1 MPIRSFL
8 FRTPMPSPTACTT
21 RLQELLPSL
30 APSAEVQQPTR
41 VVPVLFAYGR
51 HISNEDICQRAIRLL
66 EELPAEKNH
75 ILRQW
80 QDCGLKVQT
89 AADSQAL
96 IQLKRQYC
104 DRIDCLRCRFGYEY
118 LKGSNR

>member
-1 MPIRSFL
+1 
-8 FRTPMPSPTACTT
+8 
-21 RLQELLPSL
+21 
-30 APSAEVQQPTR
+30 
-41 VVPVLFAYGR
+41 
-51 HISNEDICQRAIRLL
+51 L
-66 EELPAEKNH
+66 EELPAENNY

-80 QDCGLKVQT
+80 QDCGLQVGT

-118 LKGSNR
+118 LKGNK